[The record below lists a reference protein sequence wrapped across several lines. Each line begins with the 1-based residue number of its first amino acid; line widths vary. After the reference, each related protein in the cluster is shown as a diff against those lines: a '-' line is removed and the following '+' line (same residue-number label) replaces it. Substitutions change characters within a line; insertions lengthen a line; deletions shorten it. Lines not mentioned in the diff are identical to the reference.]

1 MEKVTATNG
10 MEVYQLKMFPL
21 ESSAATSDSSAVC
34 SVCFFVHMKKKQLL
48 FCSLNKKDLC
58 KPAAYSFNNQTT
70 I

>member
-10 MEVYQLKMFPL
+10 MEVYQHKMFPL
-21 ESSAATSDSSAVC
+21 ETCAATSDSSAVC
-34 SVCFFVHMKKKQLL
+34 SVWFFVHMKKKQLL
-48 FCSLNKKDLC
+48 FFSLNKTDLC